1 MDREKLFLHIQQLER
16 NLRSMDEEMQ
26 ILKELTVKLVEENV
40 SLEIEKDNYEKLLS
54 EKEEKNSSFKENS
67 LKSLY
72 DEVILVCSIH
82 FGNHIHGDDCLYR
95 HLFFNIY
102 LFY

>member
-40 SLEIEKDNYEKLLS
+40 SLEIEKDNYEKIIG
-54 EKEEKNSSFKENS
+54 ERREELFFKENS
-67 LKSLY
+67 LKAYMMKDFMFAVFIWHS
-72 DEVILVCSIH
+72 
-82 FGNHIHGDDCLYR
+82 
-95 HLFFNIY
+95 
-102 LFY
+102 

>member
-54 EKEEKNSSFKENS
+54 EKEEKNSSFK
-67 LKSLY
+67 
-72 DEVILVCSIH
+72 DH
-82 FGNHIHGDDCLYR
+82 H
-95 HLFFNIY
+95 
-102 LFY
+102 